1 MAKPFLLKK
10 QNKMRIYLLIFIVLL
25 SITPAVSISQVETR
39 GGEEVGVPKF
49 YFEALGF
56 ASTTDGESRLD
67 IYLQVPYE
75 ALSFIKNANIFV
87 ADYELTIG
95 IYDSSRE
102 LVKEKVWSETIQT
115 TSYDET
121 ISLRHYKL
129 SHQSFLLNPGKYQT
143 VVQIRDN
150 QTKKSTR
157 LSRDIELR
165 NFSSRQFDVS
175 DIMLLNQLNI
185 EGDKKTIV
193 PNILGNVSDLGDGFY
208 LFLEI
213 YNKVAADSVRITYN
227 ISSAKDKT
235 FRQETVSQ
243 PLNAGSNSSFVKVSA
258 AELPMGTYRVTLQ
271 IVPHILNTV
280 LDLKDYI
287 VKISRIFKVQ
297 WRGIPT
303 SIVDLDAAIEQMVYI
318 MERRDVERLRKLP
331 QSEKQEAF
339 KEIWKK
345 RDPTPNTERNE
356 LMEEYYARVEY
367 ANKNFK
373 HYIEGWRTDMGMV
386 FIIFGSPNNVER
398 HPFDIN
404 TKPYEVWYYYEINR
418 QFVFVDNTGFGDYQL
433 ITPIWD
439 VYQRPR

>member
-1 MAKPFLLKK
+1 
-10 QNKMRIYLLIFIVLL
+10 MRIRLFIFTVLL
-25 SITPAVSISQVETR
+25 SITPTVSISQVETR
-39 GGEEVGVPKF
+39 SREEVGVPKF

-56 ASTTDGESRLD
+56 ASTTDTESRLD

-75 ALSFIKNANIFV
+75 ALSFIKKENIFV
-87 ADYELTIG
+87 ANYELIIR
-95 IYDSSRE
+95 IYDSNKD
-102 LVKEKVWSETIQT
+102 LVKEKIWNETTQT
-115 TSYDET
+115 PSYDET
-121 ISLRHYKL
+121 ISLKHYQL
-129 SHQSFLLNPGKYQT
+129 SYQSFRLNPGKYQT
-143 VVQIRDN
+143 TVQIRDN
-150 QTKKSTR
+150 QTKKSTQ
-157 LSRDIELR
+157 LNRDIVLR
-165 NFSSRQFDVS
+165 NFSSNQFDVS
-175 DIMLLNQLNI
+175 DIMLLSDLNI

-193 PNILGNVSDLGDGFY
+193 PNISNNVTDLGEGFFV
-208 LFLEI
+208 FLEI
-213 YNKVAADSVRITYN
+213 YNKVDADSVRITYN
-227 ISSAKDKT
+227 ISSKKDQT
-235 FRQETVSQ
+235 LRQETVTQ
-243 PLNAGSNSSFVKVSA
+243 LLDTGSNSSFVKVSA
-258 AELPMGTYRVTLQ
+258 AELPMGTYLVTLQ
-271 IVPHILNTV
+271 LVP
-280 LDLKDYI
+280 YI
-287 VKISRIFKVQ
+287 HDTLSDVRDNIIKISRVFKVQ

-318 MERRDVERLRKLP
+318 VEPRDIERLRKLP
-331 QSEKQEAF
+331 QTEKQEAF

-404 TKPYEVWYYYEINR
+404 TKPYEIWYYYELNR

-439 VYQRPR
+439 VYRRSR